1 MNILIIGGGGYLGVP
16 LSKELTKKG
25 HNVVVFDNFKYNT
38 QDLIDC
44 KIIIGDVGAITLR
57 SDFHYPSFDT
67 IFYLSQSRLN
77 ELENQQQVD
86 VEVNSFKKFIDSF
99 NWSGMYFTPKVY
111 FVSSCSV
118 YGKTNE
124 IVDENSPTIVT
135 SHYSKMKIECEK
147 YLIDKKNN
155 NFKIVRLSTLYGN
168 SNPIRKDVFINN
180 ILEDIK
186 YDKEIEIFDPTAKR
200 PHLHVLD
207 CVKILSKLISSNFD
221 SEILNI
227 GFNELNVSK
236 IELINIMKTYINFN
250 HITHQTE
257 DSRNYHV
264 NFDLLQKYIDHS
276 PITYSNGIKDYLK
289 LE

>member
-16 LSKELTKKG
+16 LSNKLKSLG
-25 HNVVVFDNFKYNT
+25 HFVMVYDNFKYNT
-38 QDLIDC
+38 QNILNCCYVNKSVKDLQNINE
-44 KIIIGDVGAITLR
+44 LN
-57 SDFHYPSFDT
+57 FNYFDL
-67 IFYLSQSRLN
+67 IFYLAQPRLE
-77 ELENQQQVD
+77 ELIDENQILTPVD
-86 VEVNSFKKFIDSF
+86 EFKNFLDGVN
-99 NWSGMYFTPKVY
+99 GPKVY
-111 FVSSCSV
+111 FISSCSV
-118 YGKTNE
+118 YGKTNN
-124 IVDENSPTIVT
+124 IVNENSPTIAT

-147 YLIDKKNN
+147 YLLEKKNDK
-155 NFKIVRLSTLYGN
+155 FKIVRLSTLYGK
-168 SNPIRKDVFINN
+168 SNPLRKDVFINN

-186 YDKEIEIFDPTAKR
+186 YEKKIEIFDPTAKR

-207 CVKILSKLISSNFD
+207 CVKILSKLISLNFD
-221 SEILNI
+221 CEILNI

-264 NFDLLQKYIDHS
+264 NFNLLQKYVDHT